1 MKTVEN
7 LEGRE
12 MLLVAA
18 RGVKG
23 GKVQLTF
30 AQKVDNPNARPSS
43 IVGILNASDDRF
55 NLPGKARYAWMSG
68 EPNDIKSSL
77 DIDVFNMA
85 EGEVREL
92 NIVDPKIQGQDL
104 NIQITESTE
113 GSEYDIANVET
124 RAKRAGKDGD
134 YILTKDGHFIFTKTT
149 VVLGEAKHVFIND
162 TVRASESPSAAAS
175 AIDDALNG

>member
-23 GKVQLTF
+23 GKVQLSF
-30 AQKVDNPNARPSS
+30 AQKVDNPNSRPAS
-43 IVGILNASDDRF
+43 IVGLLNASDDRF
-55 NLPGKARYAWMSG
+55 SLSGKARYAWMSG
-68 EPNDIKSSL
+68 EPQDIKTTL
-77 DIDVFNMA
+77 GIDCFNMA

-92 NIVDPKIQGQDL
+92 NILNPQIQGKDL
-104 NIQITESTE
+104 NIQITETTQ

-134 YILTKDGHFIFTKTT
+134 FILYNGMYIYVRAT
-149 VVLGEAKHVFIND
+149 VVAGEPKHFTYEN
-162 TVRASESPSAAAS
+162 TTRQGNENSASS
-175 AIDDALNG
+175 AIADALK

>member
-23 GKVQLTF
+23 GKVQLSF
-30 AQKVDNPNARPSS
+30 AQKVDNPNARPAS
-43 IVGILNASDDRF
+43 IVGLLNASDDRF
-55 NLPGKARYAWMSG
+55 SLSGKARYAWMSG
-68 EPNDIKSSL
+68 EPQDIKNTLGL
-77 DIDVFNMA
+77 DCFNMA
-85 EGEVREL
+85 EGEIKEL
-92 NIVDPKIQGQDL
+92 NILNPQIQGKDL
-104 NIQITESTE
+104 NIQITETTQ

-134 YILTKDGHFIFTKTT
+134 YILTKDGNFIFVKTT
-149 VVLGEAKHVFIND
+149 VVLGEPKHEFISD
-162 TVRASESPSAAAS
+162 TVRSSQSPAAAES